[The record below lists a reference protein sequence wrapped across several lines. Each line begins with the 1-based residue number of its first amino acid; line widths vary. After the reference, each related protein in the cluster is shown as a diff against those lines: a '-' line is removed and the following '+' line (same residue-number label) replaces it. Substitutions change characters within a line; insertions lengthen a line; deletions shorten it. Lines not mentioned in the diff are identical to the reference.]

1 MDLELKGKKALVTG
15 STAGIGFSTAQ
26 ALAAEGAWVVVNG
39 RTQKR
44 VDSAIA
50 EIRKA
55 YPAVEVSGIAADVSN
70 REGCAKVIQA
80 VRTVDV
86 LIRKRILQE
95 YSPVLTPPAF
105 REHGRSR

>member
-15 STAGIGFSTAQ
+15 STAGIGFSTAR
-26 ALAAEGAWVVVNG
+26 ALAAEGASVVVNG

-55 YPAVEVSGIAADVSN
+55 HPAAEVSGVAADVSN
-70 REGCAKVIQA
+70 REGCQNVIS
-80 VRTVDV
+80 
-86 LIRKRILQE
+86 IGP
-95 YSPVLTPPAF
+95 SS
-105 REHGRSR
+105 GRPSQ